1 MGSSV
6 TKSRI
11 SEVASFKCKT
21 TTYICKVTAS
31 CANDAVQP
39 ESKKYD
45 PDKAPNIGKLSD
57 YPRLEINQTYELKTK
72 LAGNASAVK
81 VLHPNPATIFS
92 LEHYL
97 SSTNWR
103 QTRIKNK
110 KNHTENKGGKT
121 NECYS
126 SEASI

>member
-11 SEVASFKCKT
+11 SQVASFKCKT
-21 TTYICKVTAS
+21 TTYICKVTAN
-31 CANDAVQP
+31 CANDAVHP
-39 ESKKYD
+39 EPKKSD
-45 PDKAPNIGKLSD
+45 PDQAPNIGQFSD
-57 YPRLEINQTYELKTK
+57 YPRLEINQTNELKTK
-72 LAGNASAVK
+72 LAGDASAVK
-81 VLHPNPATIFS
+81 VFHPNPATIFS

-103 QTRIKNK
+103 QTRVKNK
-110 KNHTENKGGKT
+110 KEHIDNKGGKT
-121 NECYS
+121 NQCYS